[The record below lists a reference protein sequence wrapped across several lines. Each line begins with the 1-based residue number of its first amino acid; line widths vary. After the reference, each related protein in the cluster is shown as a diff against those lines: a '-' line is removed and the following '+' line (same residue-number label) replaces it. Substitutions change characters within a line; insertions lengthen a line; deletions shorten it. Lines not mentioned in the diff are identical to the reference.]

1 MHLRGNLY
9 YYLTDNDSEVD
20 MVYLLLGPQVLPLI
34 SMAGVLMNIEYFGMK
49 NGRITVAIKD
59 NRCDKH

>member
-1 MHLRGNLY
+1 
-9 YYLTDNDSEVD
+9 